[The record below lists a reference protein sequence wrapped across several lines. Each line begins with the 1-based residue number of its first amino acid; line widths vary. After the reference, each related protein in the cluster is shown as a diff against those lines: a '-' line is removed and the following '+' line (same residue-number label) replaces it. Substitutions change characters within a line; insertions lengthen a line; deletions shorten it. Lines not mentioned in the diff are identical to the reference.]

1 LCISPEAEILFATS
15 VVTELAR
22 DVVSQLKDGGMD
34 IPALRDKYAT
44 SRKYLMPLLEY
55 FDSRGLTERVG
66 AKRILRNA
74 DASLRD

>member
-1 LCISPEAEILFATS
+1 
-15 VVTELAR
+15 
-22 DVVSQLKDGGMD
+22 MD
-34 IPALRDKYAT
+34 IPALRDKYST

-66 AKRILRNA
+66 AKRILRDP